1 MYNTYPYMNNYMQKQ
16 EVTRVTGMNGANAYA
31 MPPNSS
37 TLVLDENE
45 PLVYLLMTDGAGYKT
60 VTPYT
65 ITPYKPEPT
74 ADVKELIARIERL
87 EKRYEPDTTTANTKK
102 QQPQSA
108 YATKANA

>member
-1 MYNTYPYMNNYMQKQ
+1 MYPYINNYMPKQ
-16 EVTRVTGMNGANAYA
+16 EVIRVTGMNGANAYA

-65 ITPYKPEPT
+65 ITPYKPEPPVDMK
-74 ADVKELIARIERL
+74 ALLERIERL
-87 EKRYEPDTTTANTKK
+87 ERRYESDTATVNTKK
-102 QQPQSA
+102 QQSQSA
-108 YATKANA
+108 YAAKTNA